1 MIVYRVGLERKLSL
15 GLASKYTTTL
25 ECMDGVDL
33 EEVCAIASHLHPG
46 WDVVGVWPTE
56 WPPTTEP
63 EVQAIKSAAVWPDQI
78 LQTGGMLPAKA
89 ILAELNKPNIV
100 EIKCCDCGKETKIKV
115 CLADILDWKA
125 GKPVKKALSYLD
137 RAEQNMIVTGICE
150 ACLYSS

>member
-1 MIVYRVGLERKLSL
+1 
-15 GLASKYTTTL
+15 
-25 ECMDGVDL
+25 
-33 EEVCAIASHLHPG
+33 
-46 WDVVGVWPTE
+46 
-56 WPPTTEP
+56 
-63 EVQAIKSAAVWPDQI
+63 
-78 LQTGGMLPAKA
+78 MLPAKA